1 MKRSV
6 LQRRFFRLL
15 TIFLVLIFV
24 LTSGL
29 YLLTVRQAMTDIMLR
44 SMDSQLDR
52 ISSLLTMYSRN
63 EIQSYMLDW
72 IFRSDTEGFLDGEL
86 YLFDRKGSLIYPQ
99 EPNSAIQ
106 PSDSFVRLALQ
117 GQTIT
122 RTEFSSFYLS
132 GKAMIGQRIDPST
145 ADNGAAFLIRSMN
158 DTGLAIRSLLLSMTI
173 SIVVSLLILL
183 YPITRL
189 LNSMTRPIG
198 EMERVADAMTRGDF
212 SRRAKEEAP
221 GELGDL
227 AKSLNRLNARLYS
240 AISDVAL
247 ERNRLQEILYNL
259 SEGILA
265 VDSDGS
271 LTMANP
277 AVLNLCGV
285 EDLPESREELI
296 ADKTFWK
303 GVDSCLAE
311 NIALMCTMRLKDKT
325 LQATLTPLISETKEN
340 QGAVCVLQ
348 DITEA
353 VALEQTRRDYVA
365 NVSHELKTPVTNMRM
380 LSETLLDGL
389 IQDPQEIRRSYGT
402 LLRESMRLSRLINDL
417 LELSRLQSGTL
428 YLERHKTDPNTLLE
442 QIEMQ
447 YQPMADE
454 VGLQFKLEFPKGPCP
469 EVYTNADR
477 ASQIIVQL
485 ISNAIHYTPEGTITL
500 SADYDADKVY
510 VHVKDTGVG
519 ISQEDLPHIFDR
531 FYKVDRSHS
540 SGGTGLGLSIARE
553 IVNQMKE
560 TLTVTS
566 QLGEGSEFTL
576 SLERYAKDREQS

>member
-1 MKRSV
+1 VKHSV
-6 LQRRFFRLL
+6 LQRRFFQML
-15 TIFLVLIFV
+15 TLFLVLILL

-29 YLLTVRQAMTDIMLR
+29 YLLIVRQVMTDTMMR
-44 SMDSQLDR
+44 SMEAQLSR
-52 ISSLLTMYSRN
+52 ITSLLAMYSRD

-99 EPNSAIQ
+99 TPNSDIM
-106 PSDSFVRLALQ
+106 PSESYVNLALQ
-117 GQTIT
+117 GQTIA
-122 RTEFSSFYLS
+122 RTEFTSFYSS
-132 GKAMIGQRIDPST
+132 GTAMLGQRIDPGTS
-145 ADNGAAFLIRSMN
+145 DHGVAFLIRTVS
-158 DTGLAIRSLLLSMTI
+158 DTGLAIRGFFLALIAAVLLSLL
-173 SIVVSLLILL
+173 VFL
-183 YPITRL
+183 YPMIRAL
-189 LNSMTRPIG
+189 RSITRPIG

-212 SRRAKEEAP
+212 SGKAKEEAP

-227 AKSLNRLNARLYS
+227 ARSLNRLNTRLYS

-247 ERNRLQEILYNL
+247 ERNRLQEVLYNL

-265 VDSDGS
+265 VDSEGAI
-271 LTMANP
+271 TMINP
-277 AVLNLCGV
+277 AMLNLCGK
-285 EDLPESREELI
+285 EELPEDRGQLI
-296 ADKTFWK
+296 EDKTFWK
-303 GVDSCLAE
+303 GVDSCLSE
-311 NIALMCTMRLKDKT
+311 NIALTCTMRLRDKT
-325 LQATLTPLISETKEN
+325 MQATLTPLVSETREN

-380 LSETLLDGL
+380 ISETLLDGM
-389 IQDPQEIRRSYGT
+389 ITDPQEIRRSYGT

-428 YLERHKTDPNTLLE
+428 YLERHRTDPNALLE
-442 QIEMQ
+442 QIETQ

-454 VGLQFKLEFPKGPCP
+454 VGLQFSLEYPKGPCP
-469 EVYTNADR
+469 DVYTNADR

-485 ISNAIHYTPEGTITL
+485 ISNAIQYTQEGTITL

-519 ISQEDLPHIFDR
+519 IAPEDLPHVFER

-566 QLGEGSEFTL
+566 RLGEGSEFTL
-576 SLERYAKDREQS
+576 SLERYAKEQENA

>member
-1 MKRSV
+1 MKQSV

-15 TIFLVLIFV
+15 ALFLTLILL
-24 LTSGL
+24 LTAGL
-29 YLLTVRQAMTDIMLR
+29 YLLIVRQAMTDITMR
-44 SMDSQLDR
+44 SMDAQLSR
-52 ISSLLTMYSRN
+52 ISSLLAMYSRN

-72 IFRSDTEGFLDGEL
+72 VFRSDTEGFLDGEL

-99 EPNSAIQ
+99 NPDASIQ
-106 PSDSFVRLALQ
+106 PSESYVRLALQ
-117 GQTIT
+117 GQTIS
-122 RTEFSSFYLS
+122 RMEFSRFYLS
-132 GKAMIGQRIDPST
+132 GTAMLGQRIDPATS
-145 ADNGAAFLIRSMN
+145 DHGAAFLIRSMD
-158 DTGLAIRSLLLSMTI
+158 DTALAIRSLVQAVFLALAV
-173 SIVVSLLILL
+173 SILVFL
-183 YPITRL
+183 YPMIRML
-189 LNSMTRPIG
+189 RGFTRPIG
-198 EMERVADAMTRGDF
+198 EMERVANAMTRGDF
-212 SRRAKEEAP
+212 SRRAKEEVP

-227 AKSLNRLNARLYS
+227 ARSLNRLNTRLYS

-247 ERNRLQEILYNL
+247 ERNRLQEVLYNL

-265 VDSDGS
+265 VDSAGAV
-271 LTMANP
+271 TVANR
-277 AVLNLCGV
+277 AMLNLCGL
-285 EDLPESREELI
+285 EEAPEEREALI
-296 ADKTFWK
+296 DDKTFWK

-311 NIALMCTMRLKDKT
+311 NIALTCTMRLKDKT
-325 LQATLTPLISETKEN
+325 LQATLTPLVSETREN
-340 QGAVCVLQ
+340 QGAVCVMQ

-380 LSETLLDGL
+380 LSEALLDGL
-389 IQDPQEIRRSYGT
+389 IQDPQEMRRSYGT

-428 YLERHKTDPNTLLE
+428 YLERQRTDPNGLLE
-442 QIEMQ
+442 QIEQQ
-447 YQPMADE
+447 YEPMADD
-454 VGLQFKLEFPKGPCP
+454 VGLDFRLEFPMGPCP

-485 ISNAIHYTPEGTITL
+485 ISNAIQYTPEGTVTL

-510 VHVKDTGVG
+510 VHVRDTGVG
-519 ISQEDLPHIFDR
+519 ISAEDLPHVFDR

-560 TLTVTS
+560 SLTVTS
-566 QLGEGSEFTL
+566 TLGEGSEFTL
-576 SLERYAKDREQS
+576 SLERYSKGSAQ